1 MNAVAIAC
9 LRPTQ
14 RYGVCEDCAERAEV
28 RRLGPLA
35 PGAAAPARC
44 RLCGCRMANAGAFA
58 PPAEPRPFTM
68 ADKALIRRM
77 ANMLPTHL
85 LLELL
90 NDRLMADLG
99 PDAPRY
105 TEAMLSDALRES
117 SGGTAGV
124 GGGSDW
130 ASLRRVLAKARR
142 DGLLQRLT
150 TEIVEDFAVVFSL
163 SPAQALRLRETILSA
178 QGTTSGGTTS
188 GGTAR

>member
-1 MNAVAIAC
+1 MS
-9 LRPTQ
+9 
-14 RYGVCEDCAERAEV
+14 
-28 RRLGPLA
+28 
-35 PGAAAPARC
+35 
-44 RLCGCRMANAGAFA
+44 NAGPFA

-68 ADKALIRRM
+68 ADKALVRRM
-77 ANMLPTHL
+77 GNMLPAPL

-90 NDRLMADLG
+90 NDRLVADLG

-105 TEAMLSDALRES
+105 TEAMLSDAVREI
-117 SGGTAGV
+117 SGGQAAA
-124 GGGSDW
+124 GGSDW

-178 QGTTSGGTTS
+178 QDTTTGGQ
-188 GGTAR
+188 AQ

>member
-1 MNAVAIAC
+1 MNAVAITP

-14 RYGVCEDCAERAEV
+14 RYGVCDDCAERAEV

-44 RLCGCRMANAGAFA
+44 RLCGCRMVNVGTFA
-58 PPAEPRPFTM
+58 PPAEPRPFTL
-68 ADKALIRRM
+68 ADRALIRRM
-77 ANMLPTHL
+77 GNMLPAHL

-90 NDRLMADLG
+90 NDRLVADLG

-105 TEAMLSDALRES
+105 TEAMLSDALREI
-117 SGGTAGV
+117 SGGTAGA
-124 GGGSDW
+124 GGSDW

-150 TEIVEDFAVVFSL
+150 TVIVEDFAVVFSL

-178 QGTTSGGTTS
+178 QDTTTGGQ
-188 GGTAR
+188 AR